1 MLAVMLI
8 IVVVGVMRLG
18 CEDRC
23 AHLALVGDARAH
35 RRIFKHSHREFLH
48 FR

>member
-8 IVVVGVMRLG
+8 VVVVLRLG
-18 CEDRC
+18 YRDRC
-23 AHLALVGDARAH
+23 AHPALVGGARTH
-35 RRIFKHSHREFLH
+35 GRIFKDSHREFLH